1 MGLHFVHLLHSTL
14 CSLWLV
20 VLHPSDHFSQF
31 FSPSFQLAVPLL
43 IVVIVLHCLFCIGLL
58 VTFFHGSGSIP
69 SVAGPAPAPVAPVDV
84 PGIKPLVKPVNML
97 SKRSV

>member
-1 MGLHFVHLLHSTL
+1 MVVSSAFLAFALFPLFRKDHSK
-14 CSLWLV
+14 
-20 VLHPSDHFSQF
+20 
-31 FSPSFQLAVPLL
+31 LAVPLL

-84 PGIKPLVKPVNML
+84 PVIKPLAKPVNML